1 MTCNSEGLLEL
12 WGRGRGQ
19 APEVA
24 GLRMGLIC
32 STVGREAPA
41 AGRDRGRSR
50 SRIRAK
56 AAWLAAI
63 CCSTRGLGQQN
74 AISSHTGVGCRFF
87 RGCFFFFFPKKMC
100 PTFLAFCQDDVKG
113 KQFCWSGNQTQRFLF
128 SGSLQGL
135 LEKNFP
141 SHSSSFFLP
150 GRKQKMQRGFQ
161 ETFLS
166 LGCSQRNTTIFHMEE
181 I

>member
-1 MTCNSEGLLEL
+1 MTGP
-12 WGRGRGQ
+12 G
-19 APEVA
+19 V
-24 GLRMGLIC
+24 
-32 STVGREAPA
+32 A
-41 AGRDRGRSR
+41 AGHEPRQRGLQQSAAQREVWDNKMPFPA
-50 SRIRAK
+50 IRA
-56 AAWLAAI
+56 LAAG
-63 CCSTRGLGQQN
+63 SFG
-74 AISSHTGVGCRFF
+74 
-87 RGCFFFFFPKKMC
+87 FFFFCKKNVC
-100 PTFLAFCQDDVKG
+100 LTFLAFCQDDVKG
-113 KQFCWSGNQTQRFLF
+113 KQSCWSRNQTQRFPF

-150 GRKQKMQRGFQ
+150 GKKQKMQRGFQ